1 MERMRIAEYC
11 LKESSD
17 ALFMLKTKVRG
28 AFRELAQE
36 SMRFE
41 VRGGEDERKEREKV
55 CVCVREIPCSGEH
68 TFRGASNNEWHNEW
82 RYFITSVVYLYY
94 LYAYMR

>member
-55 CVCVREIPCSGEH
+55 CVCVCERD
-68 TFRGASNNEWHNEW
+68 TLFR
-82 RYFITSVVYLYY
+82 R
-94 LYAYMR
+94 AYISRCAKQRMAQRMALLH